1 MQYFQENSAALKSW
15 KSVIIVSL
23 ILCCAFYFVKII
35 EWEQEANTKHEEFLA
50 EAEARFGYGKAIP
63 TKEINAYNQQKE
75 QVFKK
80 IRHTIARNLPLQEA
94 NDLSKG
100 SWLRKLGEG
109 NDNELKQD
117 HQRLCLLL
125 IQRAVANMPR
135 YQLIQKDLK
144 PKFMLYQKKLITET
158 QWQMMLSAQQDL
170 GMELNFIRFE
180 AEKLKEGWS
189 KDDKVFQEAAQ
200 VTAQLRKRAAGRDA
214 FRTGNMPSRQT
225 SSTGSEVEVTAA

>member
-1 MQYFQENSAALKSW
+1 MMNKVVQYLTDNVSSFKSW
-15 KSVIIVSL
+15 KTVIISAL
-23 ILCCAFYFVKII
+23 IACCAFYFVKII
-35 EWEQEANTKHEEFLA
+35 QWEREVNAKHEEFLA

-75 QVFKK
+75 IVYKK
-80 IRHTIARNLPLQEA
+80 VRHTVAKNLPLQEA
-94 NDLSKG
+94 NDVTDK
-100 SWLRKLGEG
+100 SWLRKLGS
-109 NDNELKQD
+109 NDDKELQQD

-214 FRTGNMPSRQT
+214 FRNVNIPAKRT
-225 SSTGSEVEVTAA
+225 S